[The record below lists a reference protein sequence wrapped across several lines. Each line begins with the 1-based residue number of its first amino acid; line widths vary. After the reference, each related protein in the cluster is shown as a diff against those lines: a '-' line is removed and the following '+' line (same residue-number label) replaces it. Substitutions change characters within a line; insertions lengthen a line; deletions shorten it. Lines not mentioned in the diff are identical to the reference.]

1 MKSMEHL
8 FREYEMKE
16 QEVAGIRTGRFKT
29 ALGKEGK
36 PQCERITKIAPDKV
50 EVHAER
56 IPRTAKEITT
66 ITIYRKGEPERRV
79 DLSRVEALKL
89 IGDIREALAL

>member
-1 MKSMEHL
+1 MNYL
-8 FREYEMKE
+8 FKMRQIEEMQK
-16 QEVAGIRTGRFKT
+16 ATDCFKT

-36 PQCERITKIAPDKV
+36 PQCERITRIAPDKV

-56 IPRTAKEITT
+56 VPSNAKEITT

-89 IGDIREALAL
+89 IGDIKEALAL

>member
-1 MKSMEHL
+1 MNYLFKMKQIE
-8 FREYEMKE
+8 EMQK
-16 QEVAGIRTGRFKT
+16 ATDIFKA

-36 PQCERITKIAPDKV
+36 PQCERITRIAPDKV

-56 IPRTAKEITT
+56 VPSNAKEITT

-79 DLSRVEALKL
+79 DLSRIEALKL

>member
-1 MKSMEHL
+1 MNYL
-8 FREYEMKE
+8 FEMRQIEEMLK
-16 QEVAGIRTGRFKT
+16 AKGRFKT
-29 ALGKEGK
+29 ALGKESK

-56 IPRTAKEITT
+56 IPRNATEITT
-66 ITIYRKGEPERRV
+66 IAIYRKGEPEQRV

-89 IGDIREALAL
+89 IEDIREALAL

>member
-1 MKSMEHL
+1 MNYLFKMKQIE
-8 FREYEMKE
+8 EMRK
-16 QEVAGIRTGRFKT
+16 ATDIFKT

-36 PQCERITKIAPDKV
+36 PQCERITRIAPDKV

-56 IPRTAKEITT
+56 VPSNAKEITT

-79 DLSRVEALKL
+79 DLSRIEALKL

>member
-1 MKSMEHL
+1 MENMNYL
-8 FREYEMKE
+8 FEMRQIEEMQK
-16 QEVAGIRTGRFKT
+16 ATGRFKT

-56 IPRTAKEITT
+56 IPRNATEITT

-79 DLSRVEALKL
+79 DLSRIEALKL